1 VLFALQVEQF
11 NVSTVSVGV
20 RGQHC
25 SSAHAV
31 VTGANILPSLAG
43 KNINE
48 TLIPAGLNIAHVAH
62 VSGESIGMTLPLPDM
77 RLKHVIERF
86 MHIVEMFVF
95 FIPKHLQIIFDY
107 FVQNFRLSVVFCKY
121 QSAMSLPLEQLYHYI
136 NQCAQESWGDRVII
150 YRFYPHGSKD
160 LKNLSFLTDYE
171 HDRNLILC
179 PQLYCNDQEPLDF
192 ERYDKETFLDKQ
204 DLEVIQAY
212 HMPKANLRDY
222 PENIWKYA
230 ILLHSE
236 QRSKNLISYQNS
248 KFITAYYWS
257 HAVISRDWFRAA
269 EHVLVEK
276 RPSTCMFLVYNRAWA
291 GTREYRMRFADL
303 LIDHDLVNSCRMTV
317 NTTDPELGMQYHD
330 HEFKNPVWKPQHR
343 LEDYFASKHTTS
355 CYSAK
360 VDLDDYAQTHIE
372 VVLETLFDDDRLH
385 LTEKI
390 LRPIACGQPFL
401 LVATPGSLEYLK
413 SYGFQ
418 TYSEV
423 WSEEYDHIQD
433 PLDRLQTVVSVMQH
447 IQHWDSDQRSRKLQQ
462 AQEIA
467 DFNRQHFF
475 SRQFIGLVESELQ
488 TNLDQAFAELR
499 HQHIS
504 QYWLQPRDQIWH
516 ITSKLEKSMLGRLS
530 QQDWDYIVD
539 RVIEINQAV

>member
-1 VLFALQVEQF
+1 
-11 NVSTVSVGV
+11 
-20 RGQHC
+20 
-25 SSAHAV
+25 
-31 VTGANILPSLAG
+31 
-43 KNINE
+43 
-48 TLIPAGLNIAHVAH
+48 
-62 VSGESIGMTLPLPDM
+62 
-77 RLKHVIERF
+77 
-86 MHIVEMFVF
+86 
-95 FIPKHLQIIFDY
+95 
-107 FVQNFRLSVVFCKY
+107 
-121 QSAMSLPLEQLYHYI
+121 
-136 NQCAQESWGDRVII
+136 
-150 YRFYPHGSKD
+150 
-160 LKNLSFLTDYE
+160 
-171 HDRNLILC
+171 
-179 PQLYCNDQEPLDF
+179 LDF
-192 ERYDKETFLDKQ
+192 ERYEKETFLDEQ
-204 DLEVIQAY
+204 DLEMIQDY

-222 PENIWKYA
+222 PENIWKCA

-236 QRSKNLISYQNS
+236 QRSKNLISYQDS

-257 HAVISRDWFRAA
+257 HAMISRDWFRAA
-269 EHVLVEK
+269 EHLRVEK
-276 RPSTCMFLVYNRAWA
+276 RSNTCLFLIYNRAWA

-303 LIDHDLVNSCRMTV
+303 LIDCDLVKSCRMTV

-330 HEFKNPVWKPQHR
+330 YEFKNPVWKPQHR

-401 LVATPGSLEYLK
+401 LAATPGSLEYLK

-433 PLDRLQTVVSVMQH
+433 PLERLQTVVSVMQH

-475 SRQFIGLVESELQ
+475 SRQFVGLVESELQ
-488 TNLDQAFAELR
+488 TNLDQAFVQLR

-504 QYWLQPRDQIWH
+504 HHWLQARDQIWH
-516 ITSKLEKSMLGRLS
+516 IVSKMEKSMVGRLS

-539 RVIEINQAV
+539 RVIEINQAA